1 MAQWNPLLRSPN
13 GPKQFGRI
21 NGVAVVTRFFCK
33 KMYGGFCQA
42 AKKSGRSN
50 EVTVY
55 YYQGGR
61 FTVYK
66 IYRISYK
73 YTLYAQF
80 RHDAILP
87 GNGCNSVFFSNL
99 TQSLFKS

>member
-1 MAQWNPLLRSPN
+1 MAQWNPVSTVTKWS
-13 GPKQFGRI
+13 KQFGRI
-21 NGVAVVTRFFCK
+21 NGVAVVTTFSYK

-50 EVTVY
+50 EVNVY

-66 IYRISYK
+66 IYRISYE
-73 YTLYAQF
+73 YILYAKFQ
-80 RHDAILP
+80 
-87 GNGCNSVFFSNL
+87 
-99 TQSLFKS
+99 T